1 MCLGSPVGDAAH
13 RQSRNSVG
21 GPVSEDASLVG
32 QVAIV
37 TGAGGKPGL
46 GRAYAMV
53 LAAHGAKVV
62 VNDIGAAVS
71 GGRGCSDNADAQS
84 VADEIKALGGEAVAD
99 SNSVSS
105 PKGAR
110 AAVQT
115 ALDAFG
121 SLDILV
127 NNAGVCFFA
136 SFDEISDA
144 DIELQIAANL
154 YGTIWMCRA
163 ALPHMRDK
171 GYGRIVNV
179 TSGSAFGMVPMTGV
193 YGAAKGGVL
202 GLTKGIAAEMGQYGI
217 KCNAISPVGNTR
229 MVAVSALPGSPMFGS
244 SPPELAAPGV
254 LLLAHPDC
262 PVNGEVLRAVDGK
275 FGRVAIV
282 SSSKMGADE
291 LFPRRAELF
300 DADGLEPVELGDL
313 SLRDDM
319 MLRPYVG

>member
-1 MCLGSPVGDAAH
+1 LVTEPD
-13 RQSRNSVG
+13 
-21 GPVSEDASLVG
+21 SLEG

-62 VNDIGAAVS
+62 VNDIGSAVT
-71 GGRGCSDNADAQS
+71 GGRGCSDNADAHS
-84 VADEIKALGGEAVAD
+84 VAEEIRLLGGEAVAD
-99 SNSVSS
+99 TNSVAS
-105 PKGAR
+105 PAGAR
-110 AAVQT
+110 AVVQT

-136 SFDEISDA
+136 SFDEISES
-144 DIELQIAANL
+144 DIELQITANL
-154 YGTIWMCRA
+154 YGAIWMCRA
-163 ALPHMRDK
+163 ALAHMRDK

-217 KCNAISPVGNTR
+217 KCNAISPVASTR
-229 MVAVSALPGSPMFGS
+229 MVAAAARPGSPMLGS

-275 FGRVAIV
+275 FGRVAVV

-291 LFPRRAELF
+291 LFSRRIELF
-300 DADGLEPVELGDL
+300 DSHGLEPIEIGDL
-313 SLRDDM
+313 SLRDEM
-319 MLRPYVG
+319 MLRPYAG

>member
-1 MCLGSPVGDAAH
+1 VTEPD
-13 RQSRNSVG
+13 
-21 GPVSEDASLVG
+21 SLRG
-32 QVAIV
+32 QVAVV

-62 VNDIGAAVS
+62 VNDIGALAS
-71 GGRGCSDNADAQS
+71 GARGCSDNADAHS
-84 VADEIKALGGEAVAD
+84 VVDEIRSLGGEAVAD
-99 SNSVSS
+99 TNSVAS
-105 PKGAR
+105 PAGAR
-110 AAVQT
+110 AVVQT

-121 SLDILV
+121 SLEILV

-136 SFDEISDA
+136 SFEEISDD

-154 YGTIWMCRA
+154 YGTIWMSRA
-163 ALPHMRDK
+163 ALPHMREK

-202 GLTKGIAAEMGQYGI
+202 GLTKGVAAEMSQYGI
-217 KCNAISPVGNTR
+217 LCNAISPVASTR

-244 SPPELAAPGV
+244 SPPELAAPAV
-254 LLLAHPDC
+254 LLLAHADC
-262 PVNGEVLRAVDGK
+262 PVNGEVLRAVDGR
-275 FGRVAIV
+275 FGRVAVV

-291 LFPRRAELF
+291 LFARRSELF
-300 DADGLEPVELGDL
+300 DADGLEPVEIGDL
-313 SLRDDM
+313 SLRDEM
-319 MLRPYVG
+319 MLRPYAG

>member
-1 MCLGSPVGDAAH
+1 MA
-13 RQSRNSVG
+13 
-21 GPVSEDASLVG
+21 G

-46 GRAYAMV
+46 GRAYAMA

-62 VNDIGAAVS
+62 VNDIGAVAS
-71 GGRGCSDNADAQS
+71 GGRGCSDNADARQ
-84 VADEIKALGGEAVAD
+84 VAEEIRSLGGEAVPD
-99 SNSVSS
+99 TNSVSS
-105 PKGAR
+105 PDGAR
-110 AAVQT
+110 AVVQT
-115 ALDAFG
+115 ALAAFG
-121 SLDILV
+121 SLDIVV

-136 SFDEISDA
+136 SFEEITDS

-202 GLTKGIAAEMGQYGI
+202 GLTKGVAAEMSQYGI
-217 KCNAISPVGNTR
+217 KCNAISPVANTR

-244 SPPELAAPGV
+244 SPPELVAPAV

-282 SSSKMGADE
+282 ASSKMGADE
-291 LFPRRAELF
+291 LFSRRTQLF
-300 DADGLEPVELGDL
+300 DADGLEPVEIGDL
-313 SLRDDM
+313 SLRDEM
-319 MLRPYVG
+319 MLRPYAG